1 MYFYTCSSARNNH
14 ERFLWINGRYDIGN
28 GAFTFLDGTL
38 VPTEVMDLRDNDDN
52 GEQAFMAYFEYM
64 AWRDRANTLLFG
76 FICEK
81 NIAGGV

>member
-1 MYFYTCSSARNNH
+1 MYFNTCSSARNIKG
-14 ERFLWINGRYDIGN
+14 FIWINGRYDIGN

-38 VPTEVMDLRDNDDN
+38 VPTEVIDLRDHRENF
-52 GEQAFMAYFEYM
+52 EQAYM
-64 AWRDRANTLLFG
+64 TYYDYMKWRDRENTLLFG